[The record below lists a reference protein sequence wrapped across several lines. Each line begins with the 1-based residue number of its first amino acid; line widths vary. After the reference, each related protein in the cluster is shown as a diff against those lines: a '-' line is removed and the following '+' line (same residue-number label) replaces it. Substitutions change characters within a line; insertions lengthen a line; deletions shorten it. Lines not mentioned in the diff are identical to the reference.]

1 MLWLKK
7 LEPELSELFVK
18 KFFDG
23 CRVRKSAFLKGA
35 YRASPKIA
43 QEMVRWWASFGVQ
56 IPLCQIRPDL
66 YGPQDKGPSTVVQ
79 SV

>member
-7 LEPELSELFVK
+7 LEPELSAMFVD
-18 KFFDG
+18 KFFEG
-23 CRVRKSAFLKGA
+23 CRVRKSAFIKGA

-43 QEMVRWWASFGVQ
+43 LEMVRWWASFGV
-56 IPLCQIRPDL
+56 IIGLHQIRPDL
-66 YGPQDKGPSTVVQ
+66 YIEGDKGPKNVVQ